1 MMRKLRSGPAGP
13 CATRPKFLVVGEL
26 HSRARSLLCC
36 PPLSPRAARL
46 QQPSSPPTTTVGT
59 LLRSPAAGPSPR
71 PLHCRYAMHP
81 GPDRSISSELLLVN
95 LIPNFAGWVG
105 WVGALESEC
114 SSSFAPIRQHSAG
127 FASCVVGLL
136 TAFRLSILFWVQLN
150 PIILPPMLVGLS
162 VYVIKSKISSVMCI
176 LYGKG
181 SHL

>member
-1 MMRKLRSGPAGP
+1 VLPPVVPA
-13 CATRPKFLVVGEL
+13 
-26 HSRARSLLCC
+26 SRAAAATFVAADDDRRN
-36 PPLSPRAARL
+36 PSPFPCGWPF
-46 QQPSSPPTTTVGT
+46 PSSSALQVRHASRT
-59 LLRSPAAGPSPR
+59 
-71 PLHCRYAMHP
+71 
-81 GPDRSISSELLLVN
+81 RSIDFVRLLLVN